1 MLTINVLHVYK
12 TSFAQTQGGIEEVLL
27 QLCTATAALGI
38 NNRIICL
45 SPDCQEKEIIETAC
59 ATVYCY
65 PQSFEVASC
74 GFSWELWKDFK
85 RLSSW
90 ADVLHYQFPWPFAD
104 MLSLMRQ
111 DKAKPYI
118 VSYQSDIVRQ
128 KLLRVL
134 YQPIMDRFLRRASAV
149 VATSPAYINS
159 SDVLSKLKRKP
170 ELIPNGIDD
179 ELDGAHYQDEKV
191 ALKKIYGADFYLF
204 IGVFRYYK
212 GLMYLLE
219 AAVKTGLPLLV
230 VGGGPQEDEINAY
243 IKQQQAT
250 NIHVL
255 GHVSN
260 KQKHALIDLAKA
272 LVLPSC
278 ERSEAYGMVLL
289 EASRQGVP
297 MISTELGSG
306 TSYINITD
314 ETGLVVPPKNIEKLS
329 EAMHYMADNDDI
341 VMQMKG
347 KARYR
352 YEQNFTASLMGQRY
366 LKLYQRC

>member
-1 MLTINVLHVYK
+1 M
-12 TSFAQTQGGIEEVLL
+12 LL
-27 QLCTATAALGI
+27 QLCTATAALGV
-38 NNRIICL
+38 NNRIVCL
-45 SPDCQEKEIIETAC
+45 SPDCQDKEVIEVGC

-65 PQSFEVASC
+65 PQSFEIASC

-90 ADVLHYQFPWPFAD
+90 ADVIHYQFPWPFAD
-104 MLSLMRQ
+104 VLSLMRQ
-111 DKAKPYI
+111 NKQKPYI

-134 YQPIMDRFLRRASAV
+134 YQPIMDHFLKRASAV

-179 ELDGAHYQDEKV
+179 ELDAAQYQDEREVLEKV
-191 ALKKIYGADFYLF
+191 YGTGFYLF

-219 AAVKTGLPLLV
+219 AAVHTGYPLLI
-230 VGGGPQEDEINAY
+230 VGGGPQEKEIKAY

-250 NIHVL
+250 NIQVL

-260 KQKHALIDLAKA
+260 NQKHALISLSKA

-306 TSYINITD
+306 TSYINIAD
-314 ETGLVVPPKNIEKLS
+314 ETGLVVPAKNVNKLS
-329 EAMHYMADNDDI
+329 EAMHYMANNDAD
-341 VMQMKG
+341 VEQMKG
-347 KARYR
+347 KARQR
-352 YEQNFTASLMGQRY
+352 FEQHFTTSTMGQRY
-366 LKLYQRC
+366 QQLYQQVLENHSL